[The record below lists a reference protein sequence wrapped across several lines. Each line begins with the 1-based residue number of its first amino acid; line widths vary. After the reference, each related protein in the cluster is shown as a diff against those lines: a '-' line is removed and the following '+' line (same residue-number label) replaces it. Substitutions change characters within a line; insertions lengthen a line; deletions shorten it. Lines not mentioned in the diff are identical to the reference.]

1 MSIRRSLAL
10 AGAAALASSFVLAGA
25 QGAMAV
31 GVAGTPS
38 AGTPSAAAP
47 SAAAPSAGTPSA
59 AAPSAAAPSAAA
71 VQAAQAKHQ
80 SLDLSVRGVPDT
92 FVAGGNARV
101 FSYRIQN
108 STKNDFVAFPL
119 LKFKNKAGTLKAK
132 DLKVE
137 YQLPSGLPGGGT
149 WKTGSIA
156 PGGGDG
162 DDSAVLILLGGV
174 NEAGDAADD
183 ALLYVAPG
191 KRIDIDIRVSFTKDT
206 PLGKAGVVPVVYEA
220 NADDESDNGHFSC
233 DGIKGAGFT
242 IKAGGGGKPSPTP
255 TPTKTGKPTP
265 TPTTGT
271 PTTAPTTAVPTTG
284 TPTTAPTSAAP
295 TTAAPTTPAPTTP
308 ATGTAS
314 PSASP
319 TDSGS
324 GTTTTPAPSG
334 SSTDGAQQP
343 IDFPVDVPKV
353 TPPKITPA
361 VVTKA
366 KTAADSADKALA
378 TTGGGD
384 DTTAIAAA
392 GGAVLLAGVGTLV
405 VLRRRKSAQQG

>member
-10 AGAAALASSFVLAGA
+10 AGVAALTSSLVLTGA

-31 GVAGTPS
+31 GSPGTPS

-47 SAAAPSAGTPSA
+47 SAAAPSAA
-59 AAPSAAAPSAAA
+59 A
-71 VQAAQAKHQ
+71 QAAQAKHQ

-92 FVAGGNARV
+92 FVAGGDARV

-137 YQLPSGLPGGGT
+137 YQLPAGLPGGGT
-149 WKTGSIA
+149 WRTGSIA

-174 NEAGDAADD
+174 SDGGPADD
-183 ALLYVAPG
+183 ALLYLAPD
-191 KRIDIDIRVSFTKDT
+191 KRIDIDVRVSFTKDT
-206 PLGKAGVVPVVYEA
+206 PLGKAGVVPVVFSA
-220 NADDESDNGHFSC
+220 NADDESDNGRFSC

-255 TPTKTGKPTP
+255 TPTKTGKPSP
-265 TPTTGT
+265 TATASSSTTATGT
-271 PTTAPTTAVPTTG
+271 PTTTPTTPAPTT
-284 TPTTAPTSAAP
+284 S
-295 TTAAPTTPAPTTP
+295 APTTPAPTTP

-319 TDSGS
+319 SDSGA
-324 GTTTTPAPSG
+324 TTTPAPSG
-334 SSTDGAQQP
+334 SSTDAQQP

-366 KTAADSADKALA
+366 KSAAADADKSLA

-392 GGAVLLAGVGTLV
+392 GGAVLVAGVGTLV
-405 VLRRRKSAQQG
+405 VLRRRKAGQQS

>member
-10 AGAAALASSFVLAGA
+10 AGVAALASSLVLTGA

-31 GVAGTPS
+31 GSPGTPS
-38 AGTPSAAAP
+38 P
-47 SAAAPSAGTPSA
+47 GTPSA
-59 AAPSAAAPSAAA
+59 AAPSAAAPSAAT
-71 VQAAQAKHQ
+71 QAKHQ
-80 SLDLSVRGVPDT
+80 SLALSVHGVPDT
-92 FVAGGNARV
+92 FVAGGPARV

-108 STKNDFVAFPL
+108 PAENDFVAFPL

-137 YQLPSGLPGGGT
+137 YQLPAGLPGGGT
-149 WKTGSIA
+149 WRTGSIA

-162 DDSAVLILLGGV
+162 DDGAVLILLGGV
-174 NEAGDAADD
+174 TDGGPADD
-183 ALLYVAPG
+183 ALLYLAPG
-191 KRIDIDIRVSFTKDT
+191 KRIDIDVRVSFTKDT
-206 PLGKAGVVPVVYEA
+206 PLGKAGVVPVVFSA

-242 IKAGGGGKPSPTP
+242 IKAGGGGGKPTPTP
-255 TPTKTGKPTP
+255 TPTKTGKPSPTATA
-265 TPTTGT
+265 TPTTTSTPTATATAT
-271 PTTAPTTAVPTTG
+271 PTT
-284 TPTTAPTSAAP
+284 TPTTP
-295 TTAAPTTPAPTTP
+295 APTTPAPTTS

-324 GTTTTPAPSG
+324 GSGETTTPAPSG
-334 SSTDGAQQP
+334 GSTDAQQP

-366 KTAADSADKALA
+366 KTAATDADKSLA

-392 GGAVLLAGVGTLV
+392 GGAVLVAGVGTLV
-405 VLRRRKSAQQG
+405 VLRRRKAGRQS

>member
-31 GVAGTPS
+31 GV
-38 AGTPSAAAP
+38 
-47 SAAAPSAGTPSA
+47 AGTPSA

-183 ALLYVAPG
+183 ALLYIAPG

-206 PLGKAGVVPVVYEA
+206 PLGKAGVVPVAYEA

-265 TPTTGT
+265 TPTTAPTTGT
-271 PTTAPTTAVPTTG
+271 PTTAPTTG
-284 TPTTAPTSAAP
+284 TPTTEPTSAAP

>member
-10 AGAAALASSFVLAGA
+10 AGVAALTSSLVLTGA

-31 GVAGTPS
+31 GST
-38 AGTPSAAAP
+38 GTPSAAA
-47 SAAAPSAGTPSA
+47 
-59 AAPSAAAPSAAA
+59 
-71 VQAAQAKHQ
+71 QAAQAKHQ
-80 SLDLSVRGVPDT
+80 NLDLSVRGVPNT
-92 FVAGGNARV
+92 FVAGGDARV

-108 STKNDFVAFPL
+108 STENDFVAFPL

-137 YQLPSGLPGGGT
+137 YQLPGSGT
-149 WKTGSIA
+149 WRTGSIA

-174 NEAGDAADD
+174 NDGGPADD
-183 ALLYVAPG
+183 ALLYLAQG
-191 KRIDIDIRVSFTKDT
+191 KRIDIDVRVSFTKDT
-206 PLGKAGVVPVVYEA
+206 PLGKAGVVPVVFSA

-233 DGIKGAGFT
+233 EGIKGAGFT
-242 IKAGGGGKPSPTP
+242 IKAGGGGKPTPTP

-265 TPTTGT
+265 STSASPSATTTGT
-271 PTTAPTTAVPTTG
+271 PTTAPTTP
-284 TPTTAPTSAAP
+284 AP
-295 TTAAPTTPAPTTP
+295 TTPAPTTSAPTTPAPTTP

-319 TDSGS
+319 TDSGA
-324 GTTTTPAPSG
+324 TTTPAPTAG
-334 SSTDGAQQP
+334 STDVQQP

-366 KTAADSADKALA
+366 KTAAADADKTLA

-384 DTTAIAAA
+384 NTTMIAAA
-392 GGAVLLAGVGTLV
+392 GGAVLVAGVGTLV
-405 VLRRRKSAQQG
+405 VLRRRKAGRQG

>member
-10 AGAAALASSFVLAGA
+10 AGVAALTSSLVLTGA

-31 GVAGTPS
+31 GSTG
-38 AGTPSAAAP
+38 
-47 SAAAPSAGTPSA
+47 
-59 AAPSAAAPSAAA
+59 APSAAAPSAA
-71 VQAAQAKHQ
+71 QAEQAKHQ

-92 FVAGGNARV
+92 FVAGGDARV

-108 STKNDFVAFPL
+108 SAKNDFVAFPL

-137 YQLPSGLPGGGT
+137 YQLPAGLPGGGT
-149 WKTGSIA
+149 WRTGSIA

-174 NEAGDAADD
+174 NDGGPADD
-183 ALLYVAPG
+183 ALLYLAPG
-191 KRIDIDIRVSFTKDT
+191 KQIDIDVRVSFTKDT
-206 PLGKAGVVPVVYEA
+206 PLGKAGVVPVVFSA

-265 TPTTGT
+265 TTTASPTATTTGT
-271 PTTAPTTAVPTTG
+271 PTTAPTTP
-284 TPTTAPTSAAP
+284 
-295 TTAAPTTPAPTTP
+295 APTTPAPTTPTTP

-319 TDSGS
+319 TDSGA
-324 GTTTTPAPSG
+324 TATPAPSG
-334 SSTDGAQQP
+334 SSTDAQQP
-343 IDFPVDVPKV
+343 IDFPVDIPKV

-366 KTAADSADKALA
+366 KTAADSAGKTLA

-384 DTTAIAAA
+384 DTTALAAA
-392 GGAVLLAGVGTLV
+392 GGAVLVAGVGTLV
-405 VLRRRKSAQQG
+405 VLRRRKSGQQS

>member
-10 AGAAALASSFVLAGA
+10 AGVAALASSLVLTGA

-31 GVAGTPS
+31 GSP
-38 AGTPSAAAP
+38 GTPSAAAP
-47 SAAAPSAGTPSA
+47 SAAATSA
-59 AAPSAAAPSAAA
+59 AA
-71 VQAAQAKHQ
+71 QAGQAKHQ

-92 FVAGGNARV
+92 FVAGGPARV

-108 STKNDFVAFPL
+108 SATNDFVAFPL

-137 YQLPSGLPGGGT
+137 YQLPAGLPGGGT
-149 WKTGSIA
+149 WRTGSVA
-156 PGGGDG
+156 PGGGDS

-174 NEAGDAADD
+174 TDGGPADD
-183 ALLYVAPG
+183 ALLYLAPG
-191 KRIDIDIRVSFTKDT
+191 KRIDIDVRVSFTKDT
-206 PLGKAGVVPVVYEA
+206 PLGKAGVVPVVFSA

-242 IKAGGGGKPSPTP
+242 IKAGGGSGKPSPTP
-255 TPTKTGKPTP
+255 TPTKTGKPSP
-265 TPTTGT
+265 TATASSTTTATGT
-271 PTTAPTTAVPTTG
+271 PTT
-284 TPTTAPTSAAP
+284 TPTT
-295 TTAAPTTPAPTTP
+295 TTPTTPAPTTS

-324 GTTTTPAPSG
+324 GETTTPSPSG
-334 SSTDGAQQP
+334 SSTDAQQP

-353 TPPKITPA
+353 APPKITPA

-366 KTAADSADKALA
+366 KTAAADADKSLA

-392 GGAVLLAGVGTLV
+392 GGAVLVAGVGTLV
-405 VLRRRKSAQQG
+405 VLRRRKAGRQS

>member
-10 AGAAALASSFVLAGA
+10 AGVAALTSSLVLTGA

-31 GVAGTPS
+31 GST
-38 AGTPSAAAP
+38 GTPSAAA
-47 SAAAPSAGTPSA
+47 
-59 AAPSAAAPSAAA
+59 
-71 VQAAQAKHQ
+71 QAAQANHQ
-80 SLDLSVRGVPDT
+80 NLDLSVRGVPDT
-92 FVAGGNARV
+92 FVAGGDARV

-108 STKNDFVAFPL
+108 SAKNDFVAFPL
-119 LKFKNKAGTLKAK
+119 LKFKNKAGSLKAK

-137 YQLPSGLPGGGT
+137 YQLPAGLPGGGT
-149 WKTGSIA
+149 WRTGSIA

-174 NEAGDAADD
+174 NDGGPADD
-183 ALLYVAPG
+183 ALLYLAPG
-191 KRIDIDIRVSFTKDT
+191 KRIDIDVRVSFTKDT
-206 PLGKAGVVPVVYEA
+206 PLGKAGVVPVVFSA

-242 IKAGGGGKPSPTP
+242 IKAGGGGKPTPTP

-265 TPTTGT
+265 TTSASPSATTTGT
-271 PTTAPTTAVPTTG
+271 PTTAPTTP
-284 TPTTAPTSAAP
+284 
-295 TTAAPTTPAPTTP
+295 APTTPAPTTPAPTTSAPTTP

-319 TDSGS
+319 TDSGAPA
-324 GTTTTPAPSG
+324 TPAPTA
-334 SSTDGAQQP
+334 SSTDVQQP

-366 KTAADSADKALA
+366 KTAAADAGKTLA

-384 DTTAIAAA
+384 DTTMIAAA
-392 GGAVLLAGVGTLV
+392 GGAVLVAGVGTLV
-405 VLRRRKSAQQG
+405 VLRRRKAGQQG

>member
-1 MSIRRSLAL
+1 MFIRRSLAL
-10 AGAAALASSFVLAGA
+10 AGVAALTSSLVLTGA

-31 GVAGTPS
+31 GSTG
-38 AGTPSAAAP
+38 AP
-47 SAAAPSAGTPSA
+47 SAASPSAVA
-59 AAPSAAAPSAAA
+59 
-71 VQAAQAKHQ
+71 QAEQAKHQ

-92 FVAGGNARV
+92 FVAGGDARV

-137 YQLPSGLPGGGT
+137 YQLPAGLPGGGT
-149 WKTGSIA
+149 WRTGSIA

-162 DDSAVLILLGGV
+162 DDSAVLMLLGGV
-174 NEAGDAADD
+174 NDGGPADD
-183 ALLYVAPG
+183 ALLYLAPG
-191 KRIDIDIRVSFTKDT
+191 KRIDIDVRVSFTKDT
-206 PLGKAGVVPVVYEA
+206 PLGKAGVVPVVFSA

-255 TPTKTGKPTP
+255 TPTKTGKPSPTATASP
-265 TPTTGT
+265 TPTSTATGS
-271 PTTAPTTAVPTTG
+271 PTT
-284 TPTTAPTSAAP
+284 
-295 TTAAPTTPAPTTP
+295 APTTPAPTTP
-308 ATGTAS
+308 APTTPAPGTAS

-324 GTTTTPAPSG
+324 GAATAPAPSG
-334 SSTDGAQQP
+334 SSTDVQQP

-361 VVTKA
+361 GVTKA
-366 KTAADSADKALA
+366 KTAADSADKTLA

-392 GGAVLLAGVGTLV
+392 GGAVLVAGVGTLV
-405 VLRRRKSAQQG
+405 VLRRRKSGQQS

>member
-10 AGAAALASSFVLAGA
+10 AGVAALTSSLVLTGA

-31 GVAGTPS
+31 GST
-38 AGTPSAAAP
+38 GTPSAAA
-47 SAAAPSAGTPSA
+47 
-59 AAPSAAAPSAAA
+59 
-71 VQAAQAKHQ
+71 QAAQANHQ
-80 SLDLSVRGVPDT
+80 NLDLSVRGVPDT
-92 FVAGGNARV
+92 FVAGGDARV

-108 STKNDFVAFPL
+108 SAKNDFVAFPL
-119 LKFKNKAGTLKAK
+119 LKFKNKAGSLKAK

-137 YQLPSGLPGGGT
+137 YQLPAGLPGGGT
-149 WKTGSIA
+149 WRTGSVA

-174 NEAGDAADD
+174 NDGGPADD
-183 ALLYVAPG
+183 ALLFLAPG
-191 KRIDIDIRVSFTKDT
+191 KRIDIDVRVSFTKDT
-206 PLGKAGVVPVVYEA
+206 PLGKAGVVPVVFSA

-242 IKAGGGGKPSPTP
+242 IKAGGGGKPTPTP

-265 TPTTGT
+265 TTSASPSATTTGT
-271 PTTAPTTAVPTTG
+271 PTTAPTTP
-284 TPTTAPTSAAP
+284 
-295 TTAAPTTPAPTTP
+295 APTTPAPTTSAPTTP

-314 PSASP
+314 PSAPS
-319 TDSGS
+319 TDSGAP
-324 GTTTTPAPSG
+324 TTPAPTAG
-334 SSTDGAQQP
+334 GTDVQQP

-366 KTAADSADKALA
+366 KTAAADAGKTLA

-384 DTTAIAAA
+384 DTTMIAAA
-392 GGAVLLAGVGTLV
+392 GGAVLVAGVGTLV
-405 VLRRRKSAQQG
+405 VLRRRKAGQQG